1 MTGYFSILTKTL
13 SRGLIALGFL
23 SASVL
28 ADTSPYEP
36 FQQLVTDHLIE
47 HTLPGNGLV
56 SAFDY
61 ESALADDKTLPRLE
75 QQRSRLASFDLNQLE
90 TQAQAVAFWINAYN
104 FFMIDQILTEQ
115 PNGQLV
121 SSVWDYGGRIN
132 PFVKNVFGRAN
143 FTVAGQAYSLDQIE
157 KGILLGDDFKA
168 RGWKDARVHF
178 AVNCASVGCPP
189 LRAAV
194 YTAANLEQ
202 LLAENTQR
210 ALSTERQLRVEAGR
224 LYVSELFKWYEED
237 FQEASGSIRAFILEW
252 ATPEVSERV
261 SRAAGLSY
269 IDYDWSLNTP
279 SNFSEISR

>member
-1 MTGYFSILTKTL
+1 MTFNWPPITAFFS
-13 SRGLIALGFL
+13 RALIALWFL
-23 SASVL
+23 AGSAL
-28 ADTSPYEP
+28 AETSPYEP
-36 FQQLVTDHLIE
+36 FQQLVADHLIE

-61 ESALADDKTLPRLE
+61 QSALADDQTQPRLE
-75 QQRSRLASFDLNQLE
+75 QQRARLASFDLSQLDSRE
-90 TQAQAVAFWINAYN
+90 HAVAFWINAYN
-104 FFMIDQILTEQ
+104 FFMIDQILTER

-143 FTVAGQAYSLDQIE
+143 FIVGGQAYSLDEIE
-157 KGILLGDDFKA
+157 KGILLGDDYQA

-189 LRAAV
+189 LRTEI
-194 YTAANLEQ
+194 YTAANLEK
-202 LLAENTQR
+202 LLAENTRR
-210 ALSTERQLRVEAGR
+210 ALSTERQLRVESGR
-224 LYVSELFKWYEED
+224 LYVSELFKWYEKD
-237 FQEASGSIRAFILEW
+237 FQEASGSNRAFILEW

-261 SRAAGLSY
+261 KGAAGLSY

-279 SNFSEISR
+279 ANFPEMSR